1 MHDNVGRCACIAGLK
16 MYAVGVGNA
25 LESELKQIASE
36 PVEEHY
42 FYTADFKAMSQIA
55 KKLNING
62 CDG

>member
-1 MHDNVGRCACIAGLK
+1 LK

-36 PVEEHY
+36 PIAEHY

-55 KKLNING
+55 KKLQINICNG
-62 CDG
+62 